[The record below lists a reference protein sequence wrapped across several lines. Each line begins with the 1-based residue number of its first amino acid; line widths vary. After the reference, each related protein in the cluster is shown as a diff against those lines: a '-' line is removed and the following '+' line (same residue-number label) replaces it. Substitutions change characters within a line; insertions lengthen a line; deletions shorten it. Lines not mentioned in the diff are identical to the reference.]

1 MPGPFRTREALLLL
15 ALGALV
21 VAGVL
26 LLLDA
31 GWTWTLAAVF
41 VWAGIIFPRLGN
53 RLQES
58 LFERALSRARYD
70 DALRLA
76 VAMRNGAVNPTLRE
90 LAAFDVG
97 LVHLARGAPSDA
109 ERVFSRLD
117 RRRLRER
124 TRLVAGTY
132 HALAR
137 VRARDEGEAQQQAA
151 RELVA
156 VAGEALEKIDE
167 DANVL
172 AARAEGYLAL
182 NQLDEAWAALRRSLE
197 LEADP
202 RDPSPGE
209 RHLLLGRIAAARG
222 DTTTAR
228 QAWQVAASL
237 DTPTPFVHQAL
248 VLLQEAS

>member
-1 MPGPFRTREALLLL
+1 MPGPFRSREALLLL

-21 VAGVL
+21 IAGALML
-26 LLLDA
+26 LQM
-31 GWTWTLAAVF
+31 GWMWTTIGVV
-41 VWAGIIFPRLGN
+41 VWAGVVFPRLGN
-53 RLQES
+53 RLQER
-58 LFERALSRARYD
+58 LFERSLSRARYD

-76 VAMRNGAVNPTLRE
+76 VAMRDGAINPTLRE

-117 RRRLRER
+117 RRRLRDR

-137 VRARDEGEAQQQAA
+137 VRCRDEGDARDQAA

-156 VAGEALEKIDE
+156 VAGEALEKIGE

-172 AARAEGYLAL
+172 AARAEGHLAL
-182 NQLDEAWAALRRSLE
+182 NELEEAWTVLQRSLE
-197 LEADP
+197 LDADP
-202 RDPSPGE
+202 QDPSPGE
-209 RHLLLGRIAAARG
+209 RHVLLGRIAAARG
-222 DTTTAR
+222 DASAAR
-228 QAWQVAASL
+228 EAWQVAAAL
-237 DTPTPFVHQAL
+237 DTSTPFVLRART
-248 VLLQEAS
+248 LLQETP